1 MSGPTR
7 VVVADDHPV
16 VVRGLERFATIEPD
30 LDVVGTA
37 SDADAVPAVLRETRP
52 HVVSLDVQ
60 MPGMVGPSTIESIA
74 REGVPILL
82 FTFHPIDAELA
93 TLMEAGARG
102 YVPKSA
108 TLEDFHRAAAT
119 LRRGERVLP
128 RELGALLDERAAT
141 GLGDALT
148 TREREVLDRLARFE
162 APKEIAHALGLSP
175 STVYTYRERIRAKLG
190 IRTQADLVAYA
201 TRRR

>member
-108 TLEDFHRAAAT
+108 TL
-119 LRRGERVLP
+119 RRGERVLP

>member
-141 GLGDALT
+141 GLGDAINGLHHLGHT
-148 TREREVLDRLARFE
+148 RLAVLAAPLRGAE
-162 APKEIAHALGLSP
+162 ADA
-175 STVYTYRERIRAKLG
+175 RAACVTSL
-190 IRTQADLVAYA
+190 RNLAADAVEC
-201 TRRR
+201 RRPRCPTPH